1 MLHDGRFELL
11 ELFKFKRLSRS
22 QFFHELSLKELQ
34 IALEEFLDE
43 LRPLVNFFMIFTHPK
58 PPPSLFG
65 VNVFQRL
72 FHFGVVTGSIKRLK
86 KY

>member
-1 MLHDGRFELL
+1 MMEALNCWNCLNLNVFLAP
-11 ELFKFKRLSRS
+11 
-22 QFFHELSLKELQ
+22 QFFHELSLKDLQ

-72 FHFGVVTGSIKRLK
+72 IHFVVVTGSIKRLK